1 MLIVLIVEKGIYVAI
16 NKIPIRRNI
25 ALSKT
30 HKVKSSR
37 FLICLFF
44 LYEQNKYLYFT
55 TFYSIISITIMLSFM
70 IITSLLPIVDL
81 CFWNY

>member
-1 MLIVLIVEKGIYVAI
+1 MLIVLIVEKRGIYVAI

-37 FLICLFF
+37 FFNLFIF
-44 LYEQNKYLYFT
+44 L
-55 TFYSIISITIMLSFM
+55 
-70 IITSLLPIVDL
+70 V
-81 CFWNY
+81 